1 MNEEQAKEELSFHS
15 GRNSNTDDSRWE
27 KGFLGSLR
35 PYQGI
40 ALVESNFHAVM
51 HCIKVLAP
59 YLKRNEV
66 IDKNIV
72 SDISGILCLGKSWAV
87 HEDGMLLSNNLIT
100 TEQAQTIDGWLDCI
114 SYAWAMVLDSQ
125 DEGMA
130 FEPYNE
136 QYKI

>member
-27 KGFLGSLR
+27 KGFIGSLR

-40 ALVESNFHAVM
+40 ELVESNFHAVIN
-51 HCIKVLAP
+51 CLKVLAP
-59 YLKRNEV
+59 YLRSSET
-66 IDKNIV
+66 IDKSIV
-72 SDISGILCLGKSWAV
+72 SDIAGILCLGKAWAV
-87 HEDGMLLSNNLIT
+87 QKEGMLLRNKLIT
-100 TEQAQTIDGWLDCI
+100 TDQANVIDGWLDCI
-114 SYAWAMVLDSQ
+114 SYAWSMVLDSQ
-125 DEGMA
+125 DESIA